1 MRVARVS
8 ALLEVR
14 GLEVSYG
21 QVQAVRGLDLDVED
35 GALAALIGPNGAGK
49 SSTLNALAGLLK
61 PQRGSIKFEGRELA
75 GLPSHRV
82 FAAGVVL
89 VPEGRGVLQTLSVAE
104 NLLLGA
110 ESRPWIGPK
119 GPRARRA
126 AIEAQLDRFAVLRE
140 RFHQPAGALS
150 GGEQQML
157 AVARGLLAR
166 PRLLLLDEPSMG
178 LAPQLVTQVFAAL
191 KEIPAGETTLLLVEQ
206 NARLALKTAQ
216 KAYVLERG
224 AVVLQGEAAALA
236 EDPRVQAA
244 YLGG

>member
-1 MRVARVS
+1 MS

-21 QVQAVRGLDLDVED
+21 HVRAVRGLDLEVNAGE
-35 GALAALIGPNGAGK
+35 LLTLIGPNGAGK
-49 SSTLNALAGLLK
+49 STTLHALAGLLK
-61 PQRGSIKFEGRELA
+61 PQAGSIRFEGKELA
-75 GLPSHRV
+75 GRPSHEV

-89 VPEGRGVLQTLSVAE
+89 VPEGRGVLQTLSVEE

-110 ESRPWIGPK
+110 ESRPWLGPK
-119 GPRARRA
+119 GPQARKA
-126 AIEAQLDRFAVLRE
+126 AIEAQLERFPVLRK
-140 RFHQPAGALS
+140 RFLQPAGALS

-178 LAPQLVTQVFAAL
+178 LAPQLVKQVFAAL
-191 KEIPAGETTLLLVEQ
+191 QEIPAAETTLLLVEQ
-206 NARLALKTAQ
+206 NARLALKTA
-216 KAYVLERG
+216 KRACVLERG
-224 AVVLQGEAAALA
+224 EIVLRGEAAALA